1 MKTYTIDQINK
12 NQLSEYQNRDLTELI
27 KRCEEINFFYPCQ
40 IILNFRVENGA
51 EYYDYSQ
58 IVAVYKNTE
67 FVIKYWDHKKKYI
80 IYPDELTNKF
90 KNIDRYT
97 IQRIMENIKEPQQIG
112 VVNLKKLV
120 SWFEYHL
127 AISEEAAKIDA
138 ENRNKEEIFL
148 KSIEGLPV
156 EWSSNK
162 KSGEILQNGILFKF
176 SITPTYISKKI
187 EINYKVSNEL
197 GSFLKLADNK
207 YNNQ

>member
-27 KRCEEINFFYPCQ
+27 KRCEEIKFFYPCQ
-40 IILNFRVENGA
+40 IILNFRVEDGA

-58 IVAVYKNTE
+58 IKAVYKNTE
-67 FVIKYWDHKKKYI
+67 FVIKYWDQKKKYI

-97 IQRIMENIKEPQQIG
+97 IQGIEKNIKEPQQIG
-112 VVNLKKLV
+112 VMNLKKLV

-127 AISEEAAKIDA
+127 AISQEAAKIDA
-138 ENRNKEEIFL
+138 ENRNKEEVFL

-197 GSFLKLADNK
+197 ESFLKLSKNQ
-207 YNNQ
+207 YNH